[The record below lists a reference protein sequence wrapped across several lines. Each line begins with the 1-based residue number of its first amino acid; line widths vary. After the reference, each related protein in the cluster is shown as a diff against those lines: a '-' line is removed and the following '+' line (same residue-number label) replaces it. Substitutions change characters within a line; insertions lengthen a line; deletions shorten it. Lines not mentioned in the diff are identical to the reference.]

1 MAITPTANPAAEK
14 QWLTSQMT
22 LLEAELERIRQRLE
36 ALEKTADII
45 KKD

>member
-1 MAITPTANPAAEK
+1 MISAVFSRAS
-14 QWLTSQMT
+14 SQMT